1 VTEVERARN
10 LLGLETCPTLVLV
23 KHDDLQD
30 VYCSV
35 ARTWS
40 VIGERWT
47 MMILRECFRGE
58 RRYDH
63 FRDKLGIGS
72 NVLNDRLRLLT
83 AEGVLDRVPYQDS
96 PPRHEYRLTRKGA
109 DLYPVLVTLM
119 SWGDTYKND
128 VAPVR
133 LIHRTCGHP
142 AEARVTCSHCA
153 EPLAWREMTAELE
166 PGAW

>member
-1 VTEVERARN
+1 
-10 LLGLETCPTLVLV
+10 V
-23 KHDDLQD
+23 KHDELGD

-63 FRDKLGIGS
+63 FRSKLGLGS

-83 AEGVLDRVPYQDS
+83 DEGVLERVPYQDN
-96 PPRHEYRLTRKGA
+96 PPRHEYRLTAKGA
-109 DLYPVLVTLM
+109 DLYPVLVALIA
-119 SWGDTYKND
+119 WGDAHQND
-128 VAPVR
+128 VPPVR
-133 LIHRTCGHP
+133 LIHRDCGHAADP
-142 AEARVTCSHCA
+142 RMTCASCDR
-153 EPLAWREMTAELE
+153 PIAWRDMTAVFQ

>member
-1 VTEVERARN
+1 M
-10 LLGLETCPTLVLV
+10 
-23 KHDDLQD
+23 KHDELQD

-63 FRDKLGIGS
+63 FRTKLGLGS

-83 AEGVLDRVPYQDS
+83 AEGVLDRVQYQDT
-96 PPRHEYRLTRKGA
+96 PPRHEYRLTEKGA
-109 DLYPVLVTLM
+109 DLYPILLAVM
-119 SWGDTYKND
+119 SWGDKYQNE
-128 VAPVR
+128 VPPVR
-133 LIHRTCGHP
+133 LHHRDCGHP
-142 AEARVTCSHCA
+142 ADPRPTCARCG
-153 EPLAWREMTAELE
+153 EPVGWRDLTAEFE

>member
-1 VTEVERARN
+1 M
-10 LLGLETCPTLVLV
+10 

-63 FRDKLGIGS
+63 FRSKLGLGS
-72 NVLNDRLRLLT
+72 GVLNDRLRVLV
-83 AEGVLDRVPYQDS
+83 AEGVLDRVPYQEN
-96 PPRHEYRLTRKGA
+96 PERHEYRLTAKGA
-109 DLYPVLVTLM
+109 DLYPVLLALM
-119 SWGDTYKND
+119 SWGDKHKND
-128 VAPVR
+128 VPPVR
-133 LIHRTCGHP
+133 LVHRSCGHP
-142 AEARVTCSHCA
+142 AAPRMTCAHCT
-153 EPLAWREMTAELE
+153 EPVSWREMTAEIA
-166 PGAW
+166 PDAW